1 MSARPE
7 AAMPRVYGL
16 ILAGGQS
23 TRMQRDK
30 AVLEYQGRTQL
41 DRTVELAGRHVAK
54 VFVSVRANQIS
65 DPTRARYPMIV
76 DSVTGEG
83 PMVGIHSALAAYPD
97 VAWLVLACD
106 LPFLSDAV
114 IAYLLRERDA
124 AGLNASV
131 ATAYKSAHDGLPEP
145 LCAIWEPAAAKA
157 LAAHQA
163 GGGMCPRKFLIKQGA
178 RLLELQDARALDNV
192 NTPEEYKH
200 AAAALT
206 NSSPARDNTSSAR
219 EGTHPLRLKIQYY
232 ALMRE
237 QAGRS
242 EETLE
247 TWAPTPAELYREL
260 AARYGFTLSREQL
273 KVAVNSEFSD
283 WSRRLNMGDA
293 VVFIPPVAG
302 G

>member
-1 MSARPE
+1 MSARPN
-7 AAMPRVYGL
+7 ADLPIVYGL

-30 AVLEYQGRTQL
+30 ATLEYQGRTQL
-41 DRTVELAGRHVAK
+41 ERTFELASRHVAK

-65 DPTRARYPMIV
+65 DPARARHPMIV
-76 DSVTGEG
+76 DSVAGEG
-83 PMVGIHSALAAYPD
+83 PIVGIRSALAAYPD

-106 LPFLSDAV
+106 LPFLSDAA
-114 IAYLLRERDA
+114 IANLLRERDS
-124 AGLNASV
+124 AGLTAGL
-131 ATAYKSAHDGLPEP
+131 ATAYKSAHDSLPEP

-157 LAAHQA
+157 LAGYQA
-163 GGGMCPRKFLIKQGA
+163 GGALCPRKFLIKQGA
-178 RLLELQDARALDNV
+178 RLLEPQDARALDNV
-192 NTPEEYKH
+192 NTPEEYNQ
-200 AAAALT
+200 AAATLENAK
-206 NSSPARDNTSSAR
+206 PM
-219 EGTHPLRLKIQYY
+219 RLKIQYY

-247 TWAPTPAELYREL
+247 TSASTPDELYREL
-260 AARYGFTLSREQL
+260 AARYGFTLSRDQL

-283 WSRRLNMGDA
+283 WSRRLNIGDA